1 MLTESTT
8 PREVLM
14 KTTTVKAVV
23 ARTGRCG
30 IHPVISQ
37 QGDNV
42 LKRKGEKGVVKQ
54 ETANNTTVQ
63 VFMTQQQKQQLLR
76 ITK

>member
-1 MLTESTT
+1 
-8 PREVLM
+8 M
-14 KTTTVKAVV
+14 KTTTVKAAV

-54 ETANNTTVQ
+54 ETE
-63 VFMTQQQKQQLLR
+63 QKHHS
-76 ITK
+76 TSFYDPATEATASKDAK

>member
-1 MLTESTT
+1 MLTECTT

-14 KTTTVKAVV
+14 KTTTVEAAV
-23 ARTGRCG
+23 ARIGRCG

-54 ETANNTTVQ
+54 ETEQ
-63 VFMTQQQKQQLLR
+63 
-76 ITK
+76 ITPQCRFL

>member
-1 MLTESTT
+1 
-8 PREVLM
+8 M
-14 KTTTVKAVV
+14 KTTTVKAAV

-42 LKRKGEKGVVKQ
+42 LKKKGEKGVVKQ
-54 ETANNTTVQ
+54 ETGQ
-63 VFMTQQQKQQLLR
+63 
-76 ITK
+76 ITPHAGFYDPATKATASKDAK

>member
-1 MLTESTT
+1 
-8 PREVLM
+8 M
-14 KTTTVKAVV
+14 KTTTVEAAV

-42 LKRKGEKGVVKQ
+42 LKSKGEKGVVKQ
-54 ETANNTTVQ
+54 ETEQ
-63 VFMTQQQKQQLLR
+63 
-76 ITK
+76 ITPQCRFL

>member
-1 MLTESTT
+1 MLTESTA

-14 KTTTVKAVV
+14 KTTTVKAAV
-23 ARTGRCG
+23 ACTGRCG

-37 QGDNV
+37 QGENV

-54 ETANNTTVQ
+54 ETEQ
-63 VFMTQQQKQQLLR
+63 
-76 ITK
+76 